1 MFLWQNIV
9 RVQLFVAKTLS
20 SAFFRPVPEEAQ
32 HFIGKIIKNIPMR
45 IVNQEKGDT
54 FLPLKLFH
62 KSHLMFVNILECK
75 RIHGTFFGVKTYRN
89 ALYGADIIDGTFLF
103 KISERDVSAL
113 LIDSNRRDWSRNL
126 LNERKSVLQIF
137 FIGAVYQIFQSGTAQ
152 PSGIPSCHTGII
164 HAFLS
169 VCGANL
175 YVLTLSNIFGTGA

>member
-9 RVQLFVAKTLS
+9 RVQLFIAKTLS

-54 FLPLKLFH
+54 FLLLELFH

-89 ALYGADIIDGTFLF
+89 ALYGADIIDGTFLL

-126 LNERKSVLQIF
+126 LNERKSVLDRK
-137 FIGAVYQIFQSGTAQ
+137 
-152 PSGIPSCHTGII
+152 
-164 HAFLS
+164 S
-169 VCGANL
+169 V
-175 YVLTLSNIFGTGA
+175 V